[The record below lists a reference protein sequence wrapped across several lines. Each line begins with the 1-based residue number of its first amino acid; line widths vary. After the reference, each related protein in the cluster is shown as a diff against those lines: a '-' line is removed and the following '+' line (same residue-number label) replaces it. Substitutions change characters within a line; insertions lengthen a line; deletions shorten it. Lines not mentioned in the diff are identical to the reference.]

1 MSNMPFPAAYF
12 DDLYRQDDDP
22 WDYRESWY
30 ERRKRQLTVAA
41 LPRECYRAGFEP
53 ACSNGE
59 LSALLA
65 QRCDRLHVCDI
76 SEHAVHLAR
85 ERLADRHNVTFE
97 QRAIPEQW
105 PDANFDLI
113 VIGEL
118 CYYLS
123 REATAELAQRACA
136 SLTQD
141 GTLVACHW
149 RHPFEGKL
157 QTADDVHATF
167 DALPALNRIVQHA
180 EHDLLLDVWSKDG
193 QSVAQCEGLA

>member
-1 MSNMPFPAAYF
+1 MSFPAAYF

-22 WDYRESWY
+22 WDYRASWY
-30 ERRKRQLTVAA
+30 ERRKRLLTIAA
-41 LPRECYRAGFEP
+41 LPRERYRSCFEP

-65 QRCDRLHVCDI
+65 QRCDSLNACDI
-76 SEHAVHLAR
+76 SDHAVRLAH
-85 ERLADRHNVTFE
+85 ERLAGVRNVTVE
-97 QRAIPEQW
+97 QRAMPDQW
-105 PDANFDLI
+105 PDASFDLI

-118 CYYLS
+118 GYYLS

-136 SLTQD
+136 SLTAD

-157 QTADDVHATF
+157 LSAEDVHASF
-167 DALPALNRIVQHA
+167 EALPALHRLVQHA

-193 QSVAQCEGLA
+193 HSVAQCEGLA

>member
-1 MSNMPFPAAYF
+1 MSFPPAYF
-12 DDLYRQDDDP
+12 DDMYRQDDDP
-22 WDYRESWY
+22 WDYRGSWY
-30 ERRKRQLTVAA
+30 ERRKRLLTVAA
-41 LPRECYRAGFEP
+41 LPRARYRSGFEP

-65 QRCDRLHVCDI
+65 QRCDRLYVCDI
-76 SEHAVHLAR
+76 SDQAIHLAR
-85 ERLADRHNVTFE
+85 ERLADVRNVTFA

-105 PDANFDLI
+105 PDASFDLI

-123 REATAELAQRACA
+123 RDATAELAQRACA
-136 SLTQD
+136 SLTAD

-157 QTADDVHATF
+157 QTAEDVHAAF
-167 DALPALNRIVQHA
+167 DALPAWRRIVQHA

-193 QSVAQCEGLA
+193 QSVAQREGLA

>member
-1 MSNMPFPAAYF
+1 VTFPAAYF

-22 WDYRESWY
+22 WDYRGSWY
-30 ERRKRQLTVAA
+30 ERRKRLLTIAA
-41 LPRECYRAGFEP
+41 LPRERYRSGFEP

-65 QRCDRLHVCDI
+65 QRCDSLRVCDI
-76 SEHAVHLAR
+76 SDYAVRLAR
-85 ERLADRHNVTFE
+85 ERLRE
-97 QRAIPEQW
+97 QRNVSVERRVMPDEW
-105 PDANFDLI
+105 PDARFDLI

-123 REATAELAQRACA
+123 REATLSLAQRACE
-136 SLTQD
+136 SLTAD

-167 DALPALNRIVQHA
+167 DAMLGLNGVVRHA
-180 EHDLLLDVWSKDG
+180 EHDLLLDVWSKSG

>member
-1 MSNMPFPAAYF
+1 MSFPAAYF

-22 WDYRESWY
+22 WDYRGSWY
-30 ERRKRQLTVAA
+30 ERRKRLLTVAA
-41 LPRECYRAGFEP
+41 LPRARYRSGFEP

-65 QRCDRLHVCDI
+65 QRCERLTVCDI
-76 SEHAVHLAR
+76 SAHAVQLASD
-85 ERLADRHNVTFE
+85 RLAQATNVTIE
-97 QRAIPEQW
+97 QRAIPGQW
-105 PDANFDLI
+105 PDARFDLI

-123 REATAELAQRACA
+123 REATTELAQRACA
-136 SLTQD
+136 SLTED

-157 QTADDVHATF
+157 QSADDVHASF
-167 DALPALNRIVQHA
+167 DALPALGRIVQHA
-180 EHDLLLDVWSKDG
+180 EHDLLLDVWSRDG

>member
-1 MSNMPFPAAYF
+1 MSFPAAYF

-22 WDYRESWY
+22 WDYRASWY
-30 ERRKRQLTVAA
+30 ERRKRLLTIAA
-41 LPRECYRAGFEP
+41 LPRERYRSGFEP

-65 QRCDRLHVCDI
+65 QRCDSLYACDI
-76 SEHAVHLAR
+76 SGHAVRLAR
-85 ERLADRHNVTFE
+85 ERLADVRNITVE
-97 QRAIPEQW
+97 QGAMPDQW
-105 PDANFDLI
+105 PEASFDLI

-123 REATAELAQRACA
+123 REATAELARRACA
-136 SLTQD
+136 SLTAD

-157 QTADDVHATF
+157 QTADDVHASF
-167 DALPALNRIVQHA
+167 DALPALNRLVQHA

-193 QSVAQCEGLA
+193 HSVAQYEGLA

>member
-1 MSNMPFPAAYF
+1 MSFSAAWF

-22 WDYRESWY
+22 WNYRDSWY
-30 ERRKRQLTVAA
+30 ERRKRHLMIAA
-41 LPRECYRAGFEP
+41 LPRERYRLGFEP

-65 QRCDRLHVCDI
+65 QRCERLRVCDI
-76 SEHAVHLAR
+76 SAFAVRLAR
-85 ERLADRHNVTFE
+85 ERLGEARNVIVE
-97 QRAIPEQW
+97 KRAIPQEW
-105 PDANFDLI
+105 PDACFDLI

-136 SLTQD
+136 SLTGD
-141 GTLVACHW
+141 GALVACHW

-157 QTADDVHATF
+157 QTADEVHATF
-167 DALPALNRIVQHA
+167 GALPALTHLVQHA
-180 EHDLLLDVWSKDG
+180 EHDLLLDVWSKEVC
-193 QSVAQCEGLA
+193 SIAQREGLA